1 MLKRKWY
8 LMAEEG
14 GDSGDGGG
22 GGDAAPAASDD
33 AAPAAAPATPAF
45 TPAATPAATALK
57 AEDQAPKGVWPD
69 AWREQWAKDDA
80 KKMSRIS
87 KYSSPEAAFDALIAA
102 QNKISAG
109 QVKDPFPKDGTD
121 ADKAAWRK
129 ANDVPDSFEKYE
141 VVLPDGMVIS
151 DMDRELMDDYLKSAF
166 EANVPK
172 SVAQHNVAW
181 HFQQQEA
188 LLAKQAE
195 KDNDQSTA
203 ARDALRD
210 EWGGAFKENMNMVA
224 VVLERFP
231 ESVRDSILNGRLQNG
246 QAIFNNV
253 EVLRAFADLAREI
266 TGGVSVVPA
275 GSGDP
280 MKTVA
285 DEISSIEKQMRENR
299 PAYNKDEKMQS
310 RYRELIEAQQKMQG
324 RKAA

>member
-121 ADKAAWRK
+121 ADKAHETRHVHLSEDLPPEYFRGLVSETYNPAKNR
-129 ANDVPDSFEKYE
+129 FEKRTGARNEPLDTWVYAYAATHHPE
-141 VVLPDGMVIS
+141 LRLHRRTK
-151 DMDRELMDDYLKSAF
+151 MDWDVAEARVMSPASASAVEL
-166 EANVPK
+166 
-172 SVAQHNVAW
+172 
-181 HFQQQEA
+181 
-188 LLAKQAE
+188 
-195 KDNDQSTA
+195 
-203 ARDALRD
+203 
-210 EWGGAFKENMNMVA
+210 
-224 VVLERFP
+224 
-231 ESVRDSILNGRLQNG
+231 I
-246 QAIFNNV
+246 
-253 EVLRAFADLAREI
+253 DLAQPR
-266 TGGVSVVPA
+266 
-275 GSGDP
+275 
-280 MKTVA
+280 
-285 DEISSIEKQMRENR
+285 SSQPSAPPPPSN
-299 PAYNKDEKMQS
+299 PFTHHGAWS
-310 RYRELIEAQQKMQG
+310 FG
-324 RKAA
+324 RR